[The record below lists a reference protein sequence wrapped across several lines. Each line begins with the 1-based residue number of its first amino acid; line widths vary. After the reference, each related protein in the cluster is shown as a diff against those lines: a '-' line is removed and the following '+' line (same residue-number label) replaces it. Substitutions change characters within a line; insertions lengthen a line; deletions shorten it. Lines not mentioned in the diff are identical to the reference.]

1 MPVSLRARPRIT
13 DFKRADPFMEFPVS
27 IEDARIAA
35 IICATLFS
43 VNLFGALAI
52 AEINSLKDG
61 SSATFYERRGS
72 GLGRSW

>member
-1 MPVSLRARPRIT
+1 
-13 DFKRADPFMEFPVS
+13 MEFPVS